1 MKKITIL
8 SILLILAG
16 GLVSAQTIQ
25 TERLYQKYRGEKG
38 VISIWIPGVAMKL
51 AASIADLE
59 YEEEQFLRS
68 IRSIRVLTIDDP
80 SLFPD
85 VNFTKE
91 AQIEPGKNGYEVMV
105 QVSDGKEDVL
115 IMGREKNG
123 KLKDLLVLVG
133 GEDNVM
139 VQIKGRLNSDMLAS
153 LAQIA
158 GLEDVESLSQL

>member
-91 AQIEPGKNGYEVMV
+91 AHIEPGKNGYEVMV